1 MNNEIRESII
11 NSRVGAKQLLRWG
24 INAIGR
30 AVSEGEVVLGV
41 MPCDNDGVLCAT
53 DSRAFVVSRDGV
65 EFESPYG
72 SITEIDVSTGWFLR
86 GITITTGSEVYSC
99 STGDETAVRD
109 MGRILQTALGNSN
122 QGVLGTVMPSPTISE
137 LIRDALRADESV
149 LGLMVSLNGNALVA
163 TDQRIAVVSEEGQE
177 CEFSYS
183 EVTEIDVS
191 TGWLTRG
198 ITIVAEDESIFVGG
212 DDREAVEAM
221 SDIIREMS
229 PRLGVP
235 ETEEREGGGLT
246 GLAKGVFN
254 TATGGDIRK
263 YEEFVDAATTV
274 LVGLHQ
280 DQAALSAKLGEFD
293 EAIAELRKSNDISRE
308 RLTTLES
315 GMAELQKAQS
325 ETLANLETVQN
336 KLDALASEIREAQS
350 LIRDIRASE
359 KARSSPSAT
368 VVKLA
373 LVASGVAVAISVV
386 SILLGFM

>member
-1 MNNEIRESII
+1 
-11 NSRVGAKQLLRWG
+11 
-24 INAIGR
+24 
-30 AVSEGEVVLGV
+30 
-41 MPCDNDGVLCAT
+41 
-53 DSRAFVVSRDGV
+53 
-65 EFESPYG
+65 
-72 SITEIDVSTGWFLR
+72 
-86 GITITTGSEVYSC
+86 
-99 STGDETAVRD
+99 
-109 MGRILQTALGNSN
+109 
-122 QGVLGTVMPSPTISE
+122 
-137 LIRDALRADESV
+137 
-149 LGLMVSLNGNALVA
+149 
-163 TDQRIAVVSEEGQE
+163 
-177 CEFSYS
+177 
-183 EVTEIDVS
+183 
-191 TGWLTRG
+191 
-198 ITIVAEDESIFVGG
+198 
-212 DDREAVEAM
+212 M

-293 EAIAELRKSNDISRE
+293 EDIAELRKSNDISRE

-315 GMAELQKAQS
+315 GMAELQTAQS

-336 KLDALASEIREAQS
+336 KLDALTSEIREAQS